1 MTVEQ
6 RMSDMLRRHGPNSPN
21 ALAHPL
27 RERYIRAAATRVA
40 ERLRSHGMTALITR
54 SSSSERRCRS

>member
-1 MTVEQ
+1 MTVEE
-6 RMSDMLRRHGPNSPN
+6 RMSDMLKRHGPNSPN

-40 ERLRSHGMTALITR
+40 ERIEYRGLDLASHRITG
-54 SSSSERRCRS
+54 

>member
-1 MTVEQ
+1 MTVEA

-40 ERLRSHGMTALITR
+40 ERLRSRDVDLTHHRIIIG
-54 SSSSERRCRS
+54 